1 MILVR
6 GRAGGTA
13 LTGTVYEPT
22 DDPPSFAGAP
32 DPQAPYVWVCDA
44 FYAVES
50 GGIPQEID
58 GSTVRVAFEPPFPQP
73 FQTRTQALTAAED
86 HLRTQFVR
94 VGIDS
99 DAVEIERIEDVDPQ
113 PA

>member
-6 GRAGGTA
+6 GYAGGTA
-13 LTGTVYEPT
+13 LTGTVYEPA
-22 DDPPSFAGAP
+22 DDPPRFSGTPNP
-32 DPQAPYVWVCDA
+32 DAPYVWVCDS

-50 GGIPQEID
+50 GGIPQELD
-58 GSTVRVAFEPPFPQP
+58 GQTVQVAFEPPFPQP
-73 FQTRTQALTAAED
+73 FQTREQALTAAED

-94 VGIDS
+94 VGLS
-99 DAVEIERIEDVDPQ
+99 ADAVEIEQIDDVEAT